1 MKVLNLIIKS
11 AKIVETSRV
20 IILSDAQ
27 IGSKGH
33 RLPCLTVQI

>member
-20 IILSDAQ
+20 MMLSDAQ

-33 RLPCLTVQI
+33 RLSCLTVQM